1 VVAAAAAAAARR
13 ALVLD
18 GVRRRLAGV
27 EVKGSGPDA
36 LIKVMFICGG
46 DLLQSFT
53 VRSPRCICGPLAP
66 CAARLGGEGREAAA
80 RKAPPPRRR
89 PMMPMMSMMAP
100 RPLYHTQVIKTDGQ
114 PLWDPEHQRIIL
126 EVGRALGRA
135 ACQPDTASQLLLRGL
150 LLSCRSGLSV
160 WLTHAVA
167 ARGVAPHLCALP
179 AVTCMHRTMEWCAWR
194 ERGRT

>member
-1 VVAAAAAAAARR
+1 M
-13 ALVLD
+13 LD

-36 LIKVMFICGG
+36 PIKVMFICGG

-80 RKAPPPRRR
+80 RKPPPPRRR
-89 PMMPMMSMMAP
+89 PMMPMMPMMAP

-126 EVGRALGRA
+126 EVRAGPWGA
-135 ACQPDTASQLLLRGL
+135 QPASQIQPAS
-150 LLSCRSGLSV
+150 SCCVGCFS
-160 WLTHAVA
+160 AA
-167 ARGVAPHLCALP
+167 ARACLSG
-179 AVTCMHRTMEWCAWR
+179 
-194 ERGRT
+194 